1 MKWNLEYL
9 YKTKED
15 FLKDFEELKKLADS
29 FKDYQGK
36 LHQEEM
42 FKEYYLKQIEL
53 ELKLGK
59 VYEYVALKSDLNKKD
74 LEGLSDLSNVE
85 QLFFKLNQDTA
96 FESPEVLEIGYDKV
110 MGFINNNKELEQ
122 FRFPME
128 KLFRKA
134 KYTLSKEE
142 EKLLSIC
149 DPSMS
154 SGGELYSML
163 AVSDG
168 KVKEVVLSDGTKV
181 KVTQGNWPSLIQDS
195 KCEEDRKVIFEALYE
210 TYDNHKNTFAS
221 IYKNVMESCKAT
233 MLAKGYP
240 TILDSFLYSN
250 NIPTEVYYTLVKNAG
265 EKNDSL
271 KKYLKL
277 RKEYLGLSE
286 YHTYDRFLELA
297 KSNTKY
303 SFEEGKEIFFKSIEK
318 FPEDFKKKAKEA
330 LEDGFV
336 DVYESDGKRTGA
348 YSSSQANLHPFIL
361 LNYTDTLDDVFT
373 LAHEAGHSMHSLYA
387 MESNPVVLQGYT
399 IFVAE
404 IASTFNEHVLLDYL
418 MSTGKLSKEEKICLL
433 QKAIDNIV
441 GTYYRQTLFAE
452 YELIVSKKVEQGEPI
467 TYQTLSNV
475 MIELYNKYY
484 GLDITKEKVKE
495 FVWAYIPHMFY
506 TPFYVYQYATSFA
519 ASFAIY
525 ENICKNKP
533 NAFEKYVGLL
543 KAGGSKYPIEEALE
557 AGIDFTKKETFEAVT
572 NRMDELV
579 SELEKLLKQ

>member
-9 YKTKED
+9 YKTKEEYLND
-15 FLKDFEELKKLADS
+15 LEELKTLCDS
-29 FKDYQGK
+29 FSEYQGK
-36 LHQEEM
+36 LSNEES
-42 FKEYYLKQIEL
+42 FKEYFLKQVEL

-59 VYEYVALKSDLNKKD
+59 VYQYVALKSDLNKKD

-85 QLFFKLNQDTA
+85 QLLYKLSQDTA
-96 FESPEVLEIGYDKV
+96 FENPEILAIGYDKV
-110 MGFINNNKELEQ
+110 MSFIDNNKELEQ

-128 KLFRKA
+128 KLFRKE

-149 DPSMS
+149 SMAMN
-154 SGGELYSML
+154 SGGDLYSML

-168 KVKEVVLSDGTKV
+168 ESKEVTLSDGTKV

-195 KCEEDRKVIFEALYE
+195 KCEEDRKIIFEALYE
-210 TYDNHKNTFAS
+210 TYDKHKNTFAG
-221 IYKNVMESCKAT
+221 IYKNVMDSCKAT

-240 TILDSFLYSN
+240 SILDSYLYQN

-265 EKNDSL
+265 EQNEAL

-303 SFEEGKEIFFKSIEK
+303 SYEEGKELFFNSIKK
-318 FPEDFKKKAKEA
+318 FPEDFQKKAKEA
-330 LEDGFV
+330 LEEGFV
-336 DVYESDGKRTGA
+336 DVYEGDGKRTGA
-348 YSSSQANLHPFIL
+348 YSSSQANLHPYIL

-418 MSTGKLSKEEKICLL
+418 MGSGTLSKEEKICLL

-452 YELIVSKKVEQGEPI
+452 YELTISKKVENGEPI
-467 TYQTLSNV
+467 TYKTLSNV
-475 MIELYNKYY
+475 MIDLYKKYY
-484 GLDITKEKVKE
+484 DLDITKEKVKE

-525 ENICKNKP
+525 ENICNNKP
-533 NAFEKYVGLL
+533 QAFEKYIGLL
-543 KAGGSKYPIEEALE
+543 KAGGSKYPIEEAME

-572 NRMDELV
+572 NRMNTLV
-579 SELEKLLKQ
+579 NELEKLLK

>member
-15 FLKDFEELKKLADS
+15 YLKDFEELKALCDS
-29 FKDYQGK
+29 FSAYQGK
-36 LHQEEM
+36 LSNEES
-42 FKEYYLKQIEL
+42 FKEYFLKQVEL

-59 VYEYVALKSDLNKKD
+59 VYQYVALKSDLNKKD

-85 QLFFKLNQDTA
+85 QLLYKLSQDTA
-96 FESPEVLEIGYDKV
+96 FENPEILAIGYDKV
-110 MGFINNNKELEQ
+110 MSFIDNNKELEQ

-128 KLFRKA
+128 KLFRKE

-149 DPSMS
+149 SMAMN
-154 SGGELYSML
+154 SGGDLYSML

-168 KVKEVVLSDGTKV
+168 ESKEVTLFDGTKV

-195 KCEEDRKVIFEALYE
+195 KCEEDRQIIFEALYE
-210 TYDNHKNTFAS
+210 TYDKHKNTFAG
-221 IYKNVMESCKAT
+221 IYKNVMDSCKAT

-240 TILDSFLYSN
+240 SILDSYLYQN

-265 EKNDSL
+265 EQNEAL

-303 SFEEGKEIFFKSIEK
+303 SYEEGKELFFNSIKK
-318 FPEDFKKKAKEA
+318 FPEDFQKKAKEA
-330 LEDGFV
+330 LEEGFV
-336 DVYESDGKRTGA
+336 DVYEGDGKRTGA
-348 YSSSQANLHPFIL
+348 YSSSQANLHPYIL

-418 MSTGKLSKEEKICLL
+418 MGSGTLSKEEKICLL

-452 YELIVSKKVEQGEPI
+452 YELTISKKVENGEAI
-467 TYQTLSNV
+467 TYKTLSNV
-475 MIELYNKYY
+475 MIDLYKKYY
-484 GLDITKEKVKE
+484 DLDITKEKVKE

-525 ENICKNKP
+525 ENICNNKSQ
-533 NAFEKYVGLL
+533 AFEKYIGLL
-543 KAGGSKYPIEEALE
+543 KAGGSKYPIEEAME

-572 NRMDELV
+572 NRMNTLV
-579 SELEKLLKQ
+579 NELEKLLK

>member
-15 FLKDFEELKKLADS
+15 YLKDLEELKALCDS
-29 FKDYQGK
+29 FVEYQGK
-36 LHQEEM
+36 LSDEDK

-59 VYEYVALKSDLNKKD
+59 IYQYVALKSDLNKKD
-74 LEGLSDLSNVE
+74 LEGLSDLSDVE
-85 QLFFKLNQDTA
+85 QILFKLNQDTA
-96 FESPEVLEIGYDKV
+96 FENPEILSIGKEKV
-110 MGFINNNKELEQ
+110 MSFIDNNKELEE
-122 FRFPME
+122 FRFAFE
-128 KLFRKA
+128 KLFRKE
-134 KYTLSKEE
+134 KYTLSGKEE
-142 EKLLSIC
+142 RLLSIC
-149 DPSMS
+149 SPSMN
-154 SGGELYSML
+154 SGADLYSML

-168 KVKEVVLSDGTKV
+168 ESKEVVLSDRKV
-181 KVTQGNWPSLIQDS
+181 RVTQGNWPSLIQDS
-195 KCEEDRKVIFEALYE
+195 KTEEDRKKIFEALYE
-210 TYDNHKNTFAS
+210 TYDKHKNTFAG
-221 IYKNVMESCKAT
+221 IYKNVMESCKAVKV
-233 MLAKGYP
+233 AKGYSS
-240 TILDSFLYSN
+240 ILESFLYSN
-250 NIPTEVYYTLVKNAG
+250 NIPVEVYYTLVKNAG
-265 EKNDSL
+265 EQNEAL
-271 KKYLKL
+271 KKYIKL

-303 SFEEGKEIFFKSIEK
+303 TYEEGKEIFFKSIER
-318 FPEDFKKKAKEA
+318 FPEDFQKKAKEA

-336 DVYESDGKRTGA
+336 DVYEQDGKRTGA
-348 YSSSQANLHPFIL
+348 YSSSQANLHPYIL

-387 MESNPVVLQGYT
+387 MENNPVTLQGYT

-404 IASTFNEHVLLDYL
+404 IASTFNEHILLDYL
-418 MSTGKLSKEEKICLL
+418 MSTGKLSKEEKIALL

-452 YELIVSKKVEQGEPI
+452 YELIVSKKVENGESI
-467 TYQTLSNV
+467 TYKTLSDI
-475 MIELYNKYY
+475 MIELYDKYY

-495 FVWAYIPHMFY
+495 YVWAYIPHMFY

-525 ENICKNKP
+525 ENITQNKE

-543 KAGGSKYPIEEALE
+543 KAGGSKYPIIEALE
-557 AGIDFTKKETFEAVT
+557 AGIDFTKEETFDAVT
-572 NRMDELV
+572 NRMEKLV
-579 SELEKLLKQ
+579 EELEKLLKE

>member
-15 FLKDFEELKKLADS
+15 YLKDLEELKALCDS
-29 FKDYQGK
+29 FVEYQGK
-36 LHQEEM
+36 LSDEAK

-59 VYEYVALKSDLNKKD
+59 IYQYVALKSDLNKKD
-74 LEGLSDLSNVE
+74 LEGLSDLSDVE
-85 QLFFKLNQDTA
+85 QILFKLNQDTA
-96 FESPEVLEIGYDKV
+96 FENPEILSIGKEKV
-110 MGFINNNKELEQ
+110 MSFIDNNKELEE
-122 FRFPME
+122 FRFAFE
-128 KLFRKA
+128 KLFRKE
-134 KYTLSKEE
+134 KYTLSGKEE
-142 EKLLSIC
+142 RLLSIC
-149 DPSMS
+149 SPSMN
-154 SGGELYSML
+154 SGADLYSML

-168 KVKEVVLSDGTKV
+168 ESKEVVLSDRKV
-181 KVTQGNWPSLIQDS
+181 RVTQGNWPSLIQDS
-195 KCEEDRKVIFEALYE
+195 KTEEDRKKIFEALYE
-210 TYDNHKNTFAS
+210 TYDKHKNTFAG
-221 IYKNVMESCKAT
+221 IYKNVMESCKAVKV
-233 MLAKGYP
+233 AKGYSS
-240 TILDSFLYSN
+240 ILESFLYSN
-250 NIPTEVYYTLVKNAG
+250 NIPVEVYYTLVKNAG
-265 EKNDSL
+265 EQNEAL
-271 KKYLKL
+271 KKYIKL

-303 SFEEGKEIFFKSIEK
+303 TYEEGKEIFFKSIER
-318 FPEDFKKKAKEA
+318 FPEDFQKKAKEA

-336 DVYESDGKRTGA
+336 DVYEQDGKRTGA
-348 YSSSQANLHPFIL
+348 YSSSQANLHPYIL

-387 MESNPVVLQGYT
+387 MENNPVTLQGYT

-404 IASTFNEHVLLDYL
+404 IASTFNEHILLDYL
-418 MSTGKLSKEEKICLL
+418 MSTGKLSKEEKIALL

-452 YELIVSKKVEQGEPI
+452 YELIVSKKVENGESI
-467 TYQTLSNV
+467 TYKTLSDV
-475 MIELYNKYY
+475 MIELYDKYY

-495 FVWAYIPHMFY
+495 YVWAYIPHMFY

-525 ENICKNKP
+525 ENITQNKE

-543 KAGGSKYPIEEALE
+543 KAGGSKYPIIEALE
-557 AGIDFTKKETFEAVT
+557 AGIDFTKEETFDAVT
-572 NRMDELV
+572 NRMEKLV
-579 SELEKLLKQ
+579 EELEKLLKE

>member
-15 FLKDFEELKKLADS
+15 YLKDLEELKALCDS
-29 FKDYQGK
+29 FVEYQGK
-36 LHQEEM
+36 LSDEDK

-59 VYEYVALKSDLNKKD
+59 IYQYVALKSDLNKKD
-74 LEGLSDLSNVE
+74 LEGLSDLSDVE
-85 QLFFKLNQDTA
+85 QILFKLNQDTA
-96 FESPEVLEIGYDKV
+96 FENPEILSIGKEKV
-110 MGFINNNKELEQ
+110 MSFIDNNKELEE
-122 FRFPME
+122 FRFAFE
-128 KLFRKA
+128 KLFRKE
-134 KYTLSKEE
+134 KYTLSGKEE
-142 EKLLSIC
+142 RLLSIC
-149 DPSMS
+149 SPSMN
-154 SGGELYSML
+154 SGADLYSML

-168 KVKEVVLSDGTKV
+168 ESKEVVLSDRKV
-181 KVTQGNWPSLIQDS
+181 RVTQGNWPSLIQDS
-195 KCEEDRKVIFEALYE
+195 KTEEDRKKIFEALYE
-210 TYDNHKNTFAS
+210 TYDKHKNTFAG
-221 IYKNVMESCKAT
+221 IYKNVMESCKAVKV
-233 MLAKGYP
+233 AKGYSS
-240 TILDSFLYSN
+240 ILESFLYSN
-250 NIPTEVYYTLVKNAG
+250 NIPVEVYYTLVKNAG
-265 EKNDSL
+265 EQNEAL
-271 KKYLKL
+271 KKYIKL

-303 SFEEGKEIFFKSIEK
+303 TYEEGKEIFFKSIER
-318 FPEDFKKKAKEA
+318 FPEDFQKKAKEA

-336 DVYESDGKRTGA
+336 DVYEQDGKRTGA
-348 YSSSQANLHPFIL
+348 YSSSQANLHPYIL

-387 MESNPVVLQGYT
+387 MENNPVTLQGYT

-404 IASTFNEHVLLDYL
+404 IASTFNEHILLDYL
-418 MSTGKLSKEEKICLL
+418 MSTGKLSKEEKIALL

-452 YELIVSKKVEQGEPI
+452 YELIVSKKVENGESI
-467 TYQTLSNV
+467 TYKTLSDI
-475 MIELYNKYY
+475 MLELYDKYY

-495 FVWAYIPHMFY
+495 YVWAYIPHMFY

-525 ENICKNKP
+525 ENITQNKE

-543 KAGGSKYPIEEALE
+543 KAGGSKYPIIEALE
-557 AGIDFTKKETFEAVT
+557 AGIDFTKEETFDAVT
-572 NRMDELV
+572 NRMEKLV
-579 SELEKLLKQ
+579 EELEKLLKE